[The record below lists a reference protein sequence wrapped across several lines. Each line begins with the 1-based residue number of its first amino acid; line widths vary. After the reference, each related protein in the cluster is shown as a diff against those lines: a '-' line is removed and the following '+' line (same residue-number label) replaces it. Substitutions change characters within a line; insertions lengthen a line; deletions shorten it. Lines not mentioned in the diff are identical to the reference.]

1 CDARSEENDEVKARK
16 KMLKAQKEAGGGGGG
31 GGALGSRRRWNRKL
45 DLGRS
50 TRRRR
55 TTTPSTRS
63 PSPAPSN
70 TGLTPAAYDWSVK
83 SPSEPCAAPPAAQ
96 TRQPYFDYPAAAAM
110 LPTPQ
115 EEASAHVFSP
125 PMGSPYDERPTYV
138 APAFAACP
146 LTPPEEHFVP
156 TSRSI
161 ACPPIQEVYSQRP
174 TLVHYNSAP
183 FVQQTAPFAVQSA
196 MMPLMVERSWALQ
209 QSRHA
214 SIHTLVSPD
223 PSAPPSPTVPRGL
236 SLPETT
242 PLVAPIPTRPPQN
255 CEFLT
260 HHPTPRNSWDGTAA
274 AYAVRPP
281 RDEILAP
288 APVPSWDAVLADD
301 EVDSSACYTESW
313 VDTQNR
319 QPLADYFSKYQQ
331 VCLLWDSTV
340 LYGLTAPI
348 SEETIEAVENY
359 YLTWW
364 NGGMAVKSFMHIVM
378 VVLFLSLIAKWAR
391 KGSETAYYFSGASIV
406 ALVVC
411 AALYI
416 TVTLPSIRHIAKD
429 PFNKS
434 ALILPGEDFFTRM
447 QQWLADRNSG
457 TLGNRARENMKLLAN
472 IEPMDWM
479 QRVQHVQVMS
489 AANTIIAV
497 LLVGVVV
504 LQVSEWYVEDTI
516 VREAEEEAR
525 KQQAAAPVTVE
536 KKKQ

>member
-1 CDARSEENDEVKARK
+1 
-16 KMLKAQKEAGGGGGG
+16 MGF
-31 GGALGSRRRWNRKL
+31 
-45 DLGRS
+45 
-50 TRRRR
+50 
-55 TTTPSTRS
+55 
-63 PSPAPSN
+63 
-70 TGLTPAAYDWSVK
+70 LTSAA
-83 SPSEPCAAPPAAQ
+83 
-96 TRQPYFDYPAAAAM
+96 
-110 LPTPQ
+110 
-115 EEASAHVFSP
+115 
-125 PMGSPYDERPTYV
+125 
-138 APAFAACP
+138 
-146 LTPPEEHFVP
+146 
-156 TSRSI
+156 
-161 ACPPIQEVYSQRP
+161 
-174 TLVHYNSAP
+174 
-183 FVQQTAPFAVQSA
+183 
-196 MMPLMVERSWALQ
+196 
-209 QSRHA
+209 
-214 SIHTLVSPD
+214 LVS
-223 PSAPPSPTVPRGL
+223 SS
-236 SLPETT
+236 
-242 PLVAPIPTRPPQN
+242 
-255 CEFLT
+255 FLL
-260 HHPTPRNSWDGTAA
+260 GT
-274 AYAVRPP
+274 
-281 RDEILAP
+281 LFT
-288 APVPSWDAVLADD
+288 S
-301 EVDSSACYTESW
+301 
-313 VDTQNR
+313 
-319 QPLADYFSKYQQ
+319 
-331 VCLLWDSTV
+331 LLWDSTV

-472 IEPMDWM
+472 VAPMDWM
-479 QRVQHVQVMS
+479 QRVQHVQVMC

-525 KQQAAAPVTVE
+525 KQQAAASVTVE